1 MSQLH
6 WVCPRSACVLSRS
19 TLLRLQVALQGNCL
33 ERALGCVQFPGLSRL
48 GSGSRVLHKGT
59 DSVGHVF
66 CALPRLEQLRR
77 PDAWQAHCPRWAVF
91 CSPPWSQT
99 LSFLGVLQEHRLRCA
114 VCLLW
119 GADLWLWPSW
129 WMSTVQ
135 DPRKTWLAT
144 GGLLSLVEDAEIAP
158 LPLALAVACLPLCL
172 QWGWAGL
179 QPGSSPLIF
188 AQSFVL

>member
-1 MSQLH
+1 MAQVQVLGYCTKAQSWLGLHFVSFPRLTSSGDQVFHERTLPGGRCILSPPQSQLLGFLCAQ
-6 WVCPRSACVLSRS
+6 WE
-19 TLLRLQVALQGNCL
+19 CL
-33 ERALGCVQFPGLSRL
+33 
-48 GSGSRVLHKGT
+48 
-59 DSVGHVF
+59 
-66 CALPRLEQLRR
+66 
-77 PDAWQAHCPRWAVF
+77 
-91 CSPPWSQT
+91 
-99 LSFLGVLQEHRLRCA
+99 LRCA
-114 VCLLW
+114 MCLLW

>member
-1 MSQLH
+1 MH
-6 WVCPRSACVLSRS
+6 W
-19 TLLRLQVALQGNCL
+19 
-33 ERALGCVQFPGLSRL
+33 ERHLVRF
-48 GSGSRVLHKGT
+48 
-59 DSVGHVF
+59 
-66 CALPRLEQLRR
+66 
-77 PDAWQAHCPRWAVF
+77 
-91 CSPPWSQT
+91 
-99 LSFLGVLQEHRLRCA
+99 
-114 VCLLW
+114 LW
-119 GADLWLWPSW
+119 GADLWLQPSW